1 MKRYGGTLNVHYQVK
16 KVNLKW
22 LHIVWIQ
29 IHAILEKTHYRGSKM
44 VSNFQWLMEREM
56 SWQTT
61 EDFRTEKIVKFGMT
75 IIVKVGSLYLPKP
88 KFGSVVPKCTTL
100 VRNAHSEQG
109 CDCVQDVSIWEISVF
124 SSQYYNEPKISLENI
139 TSLIAT
145 KN

>member
-1 MKRYGGTLNVHYQVK
+1 
-16 KVNLKW
+16 
-22 LHIVWIQ
+22 
-29 IHAILEKTHYRGSKM
+29 
-44 VSNFQWLMEREM
+44 M
-56 SWQTT
+56 SRQTT

-75 IIVKVGSLYLPKP
+75 IIVKVGSL
-88 KFGSVVPKCTTL
+88 VVPKCTTL

-109 CDCVQDVSIWEISVF
+109 CDCVREVSILEISVL